1 MLYGYIEQNYA
12 QNEPIFISDLVDS
25 GLKIEKVR
33 NEVKGLT
40 DDGKLKRYDTGIYY
54 IPKKTIFNVE
64 ATPSRDLIIEKK
76 FLKDGQ
82 EIVGYISGI
91 LFANQLGLT
100 TQVPTV
106 YEVVSNKATRASR
119 KLSIGNATVL
129 LRKPRVSVTAENYK
143 VLQLLDLIMDI
154 DFASE
159 LKGNELKEKL
169 LAFMKK
175 AKITVSM
182 LREYTAYYP
191 DKIYKNM
198 YGAGV
203 LDYVSAQ

>member
-12 QNEPIFISDLVDS
+12 QNEPIFISDLVNS

-64 ATPSRDLIIEKK
+64 AIPSRDLIIEKK

-119 KLSIGNATVL
+119 KLNIGNATVL

>member
-12 QNEPIFISDLVDS
+12 QNEPIFISDLVNS

-76 FLKDGQ
+76 FIKDGQ

-100 TQVPTV
+100 TQVPAV

-119 KLSIGNATVL
+119 KVSIGNATVL
-129 LRKPRVSVTAENYK
+129 LRKTRVSVTAENYK

-198 YGAGV
+198 YVAGV